1 MIRVVMAQEKLFHS
15 GDGGKGNC
23 VIDGG
28 MAPSSSLHVFFTGEL
43 RIMQQHIGSFGD
55 VKAGDPFGIA
65 CYSIPS
71 KGRLMIGYISKDS
84 LLFLDAVAD
93 GWAGMNNIAGL
104 NFERTCSETAV
115 ADFM

>member
-1 MIRVVMAQEKLFHS
+1 MIRVVMAQKKLLHAC
-15 GDGGKGNC
+15 DGGKGDC
-23 VIDGG
+23 VAHGG

-43 RIMQQHIGSFGD
+43 RIMQEHIGSFGD

-65 CYSIPS
+65 CYSIPP

-93 GWAGMNNIAGL
+93 RRAGMNNIAGL